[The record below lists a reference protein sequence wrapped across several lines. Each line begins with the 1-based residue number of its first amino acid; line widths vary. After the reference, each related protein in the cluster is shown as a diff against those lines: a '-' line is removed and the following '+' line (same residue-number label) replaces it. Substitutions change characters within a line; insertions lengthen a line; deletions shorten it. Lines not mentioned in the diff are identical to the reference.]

1 MHFDWKAALARVLFS
16 LFVVFAVY
24 NPSGR
29 SYWHWLWDGSGHFW
43 PKLTVGLLLM
53 IIHGAIL
60 GTLFGA
66 LGRKG
71 VALVTIAVLSAWIT
85 LAQLTELG
93 GLSLED
99 FAIMPLGVLSVVYAV
114 GLCWSLLHHRLAGI
128 THVEILK

>member
-1 MHFDWKAALARVLFS
+1 M
-16 LFVVFAVY
+16 
-24 NPSGR
+24 
-29 SYWHWLWDGSGHFW
+29 
-43 PKLTVGLLLM
+43 
-53 IIHGAIL
+53 
-60 GTLFGA
+60 
-66 LGRKG
+66 
-71 VALVTIAVLSAWIT
+71 TIAVLSAWIT